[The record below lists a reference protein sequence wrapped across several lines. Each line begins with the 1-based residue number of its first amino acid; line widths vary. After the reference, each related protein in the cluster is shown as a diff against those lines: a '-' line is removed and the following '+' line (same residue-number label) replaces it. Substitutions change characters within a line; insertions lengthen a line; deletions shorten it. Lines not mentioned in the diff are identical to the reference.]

1 MILISNRMTVM
12 MNNLKFKLF
21 FFYSLIIKE
30 YLEAKICFNSTQNAL
45 KLAFFIEI
53 INFYY

>member
-1 MILISNRMTVM
+1 M